1 MVLPNRHRFPQGS
14 GELKDLRGELS
25 GLDADPGRASH
36 RLLVELGGKGR
47 VAVVGQGPLELAVV
61 DAAQGQRR

>member
-1 MVLPNRHRFPQGS
+1 MPPGAVTTGYARQMAPG
-14 GELKDLRGELS
+14 S